1 MRNKSYQFPVSSFQF
16 LFTGSWRLV
25 AGCLLLL
32 AAGCWLLAA
41 NSFAQNE
48 LPDYQFQYEKYRE
61 EHDTYLDARN
71 KYLEYETL
79 TSKNEAIAA
88 TKQALIRRAQVL
100 RAYFILLKRRLNTT
114 PSVVAEEKTRL
125 SGYLD
130 EEIGWLEDHIEEIEN
145 LTNPPLTQL
154 LEISKRL
161 ERKALE
167 YRSQAYQTISHIL
180 LGKSRAI
187 SSEQTAI
194 NVLLEEE
201 ISQSKDATTAGS
213 LRNWIGE
220 AKNNAYWGSQAIER
234 AEILMP
240 EFDRAKRRVDDLV
253 KLLSEVQAE
262 LESGKRLFEKGVEF
276 QYEIINA
283 LKKD

>member
-1 MRNKSYQFPVSSFQF
+1 MSYQLPVTSHQSFF
-16 LFTGSWRLV
+16 SGRWLLA
-25 AGCLLLL
+25 AGCFFLLL

-48 LPDYQFQYEKYRE
+48 FPDYQFQYEKYRE
-61 EHDTYLDARN
+61 EHDSYLDARN

-79 TSKNEAIAA
+79 TSKNEAVTA
-88 TKQALIRRAQVL
+88 TKQILIRRAQVL

-114 PSVVAEEKTRL
+114 PSVVTEEKTRL

-130 EEIGWLEDHIEEIEN
+130 EEIGWLDDHIEEIES

-167 YRSQAYQTISHIL
+167 YRSQAYQTVSHIL

-201 ISQSKDATTAGS
+201 VSESKDATAASS
-213 LRNWIGE
+213 LKNWIAE

-234 AEILMP
+234 AEILVP
-240 EFDRAKRRVDDLV
+240 GFDRLKRRTDELV
-253 KLLSEVQAE
+253 KLLSKIQAE
-262 LESGKRLFEKGVEF
+262 LEAGKRLFEKGIEF